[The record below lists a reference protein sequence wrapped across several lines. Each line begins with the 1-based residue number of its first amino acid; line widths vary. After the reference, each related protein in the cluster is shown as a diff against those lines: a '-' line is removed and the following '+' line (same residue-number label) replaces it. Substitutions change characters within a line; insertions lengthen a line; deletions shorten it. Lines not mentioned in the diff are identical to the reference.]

1 MINLWLKEYI
11 LPTLKKGDVIV
22 MDNTSF
28 HKSQETRDII
38 KNAECFVL
46 FLSPYSPHLYP
57 VEKLW
62 ANIKQAWKYEI
73 SRELD
78 RILISSDFIWN

>member
-1 MINLWLKEYI
+1 
-11 LPTLKKGDVIV
+11 

-46 FLSPYSPHLYP
+46 FLPPYPPHLNP
-57 VEKLW
+57 IEKLW

-73 SRELD
+73 SGELD